1 MLKQTRYNMYFRL
14 LTFTVYYTLGI
25 QTLLVLCNFNLRN
38 FRHAFLKEKI
48 GNNKI
53 FETRSEIF
61 LAIMKVR

>member
-1 MLKQTRYNMYFRL
+1 MYFRL
-14 LTFTVYYTLGI
+14 LAFTMYYMLGI
-25 QTLLVLCNFNLRN
+25 QPLLVLRDFNLRN